1 MLTRDFSSTGIAFG
15 GADKMSILSD
25 SSLGNGMGAAMSARD
40 AAGIAQG
47 MAFLE
52 GELEKRDPKI
62 REPLTSVTWQRDIVA
77 KTGGGWVDFTSTY
90 NVDYATTG
98 ANKSGLIA
106 GQTDNIPLMQANVNK
121 DIFKVFSWA
130 QAMKIPFVDSQ
141 KLQTIGRSLDTI
153 LDKGI
158 RLNYNKSIDEL
169 VYKGIDTVGV
179 TGIINDPNLVTSYVD
194 QNAAGNSRKWK
205 DKSVDEI
212 LWDVNKA
219 ITEAWEASEYDENA
233 IPNHILIA
241 PEDYAYIVS
250 TRIGTSGDENIL
262 NYLLKNNLAVNQGRD
277 LSIYPSRWCKG
288 AAVDGSNRMVVYVNN
303 DDFLYF
309 DLPVPLTRVMTQPVA
324 LQFAYITI
332 YAAQMG
338 QAKFLYWQPAR
349 YYDGI

>member
-1 MLTRDFSSTGIAFG
+1 MIIRDSGAQFG
-15 GADKMSILSD
+15 TNNNVSVLSD
-25 SSLGNGMGAAMSARD
+25 STLGNGMNVRD
-40 AAGIAQG
+40 AAGIATG

-77 KTGGGWVDFTSTY
+77 KTGGGWVDFTSTM

-98 ANKSGLIA
+98 GNDSGLIG
-106 GQTDNIPLMQANVNK
+106 GQTDVIPLMQANVNK
-121 DIFKVFSWA
+121 DIYKVFTWA
-130 QAMKIPFVDSQ
+130 QGMKIPFVDNQ
-141 KLQTIGRSLDTI
+141 KLQTIGRSLDAI

-158 RLNYNKSIDEL
+158 RLNYNKSIDQL
-169 VYKGIDTVGV
+169 VYKGFTNVGITGLVNDNSV
-179 TGIINDPNLVTSYVD
+179 TTSYVD
-194 QNAAGNSRKWK
+194 NNAAGDSRLWK
-205 DKSVDEI
+205 DKTVDEI

-219 ITEAWEASEYDENA
+219 ITERWAAAEYDENA

-241 PEDYAYIVS
+241 PENYAYIVS

-262 NYLLKNNLAVNQGRD
+262 SYLMKNNMATAHGVD
-277 LSIYPSRWCKG
+277 LVIAPSRWCIG
-288 AAVDGSNRMVVYVNN
+288 AGVGKTNRMVVYKN
-303 DDFLYF
+303 DDDFVYF
-309 DLPVPLTRVMTQPVA
+309 DLPVPLTRCMTQPVA

-338 QAKFLYWQPAR
+338 QVKFLYNQPVG